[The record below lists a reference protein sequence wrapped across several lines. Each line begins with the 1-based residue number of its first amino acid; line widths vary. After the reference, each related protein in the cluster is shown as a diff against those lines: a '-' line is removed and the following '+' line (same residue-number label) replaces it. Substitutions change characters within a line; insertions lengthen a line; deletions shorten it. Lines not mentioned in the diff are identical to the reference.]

1 MMDDRLLWN
10 QTVDGPIE
18 EAFWINSFTP
28 DELQT
33 CQGRH
38 QLVVPENTP
47 SSKLSNFHERRLLM
61 DIVLAYTKDSFGGV
75 VLENQPGTKYL
86 AIEFCGPATY
96 HGTPVIEI
104 QYGIS
109 YEKERTAIFL
119 RGEVVK
125 NTVCP
130 GQVMNAIQ
138 THLLKTCMGRGLN
151 DVASGLLLFE
161 RFLAP
166 IQPMAPNIFALLRA
180 SGPEDFIP
188 LPKGTFGVEF
198 ELSCVV
204 RTWNEKL

>member
-61 DIVLAYTKDSFGGV
+61 DIVLA
-75 VLENQPGTKYL
+75 
-86 AIEFCGPATY
+86 
-96 HGTPVIEI
+96 
-104 QYGIS
+104 
-109 YEKERTAIFL
+109 
-119 RGEVVK
+119 
-125 NTVCP
+125 
-130 GQVMNAIQ
+130 
-138 THLLKTCMGRGLN
+138 
-151 DVASGLLLFE
+151 
-161 RFLAP
+161 
-166 IQPMAPNIFALLRA
+166 PNIFALLRA

-204 RTWNEKL
+204 RPWNEKIVNLLESLADVKV